1 MAMVEVRLK
10 KIYHKSGEFLGFF
23 FNHDAGLNN
32 WLRGLPGCRWSKTN
46 SCWLLPVQTAGI
58 PELIRQLGERASLN
72 YDGLPE
78 DMVSG
83 LKIQKVRKVRED
95 KQQIKPG
102 SSPSGLSETIL
113 KDRNKGIHPV
123 NAHVLPAM
131 AEQIALKAY
140 SRSTGKTY
148 LNEMAQYLRT
158 LGAHPADG
166 ISVELIRRYFV
177 YCHEK
182 LKLSENTL
190 HSRINA
196 LKFYYEQVRG
206 GDRFYWDIPRPK
218 KPLQLPKL
226 LNESELAKLFNA
238 ISNRKHK
245 AMLFMAYSAG
255 LRVSELVN
263 LKLVDI
269 DSQRMQIFVSRSKGK
284 KDRYINL
291 SPLLLEIL
299 RDYVKHYSPR
309 PREYLF
315 ESDQTRGP
323 YPARTV
329 QQLFTNAKRKA
340 GISKKVGIHSLRH
353 SFATHLL
360 DKGTDIKFIKELLG
374 HHNIKTTERYLHVT
388 RRQIGNVESPFDEL
402 WRSGNLSW

>member
-1 MAMVEVRLK
+1 MAMVEVRLR
-10 KIYHKSGEFLGFF
+10 KIEHRNGEFLGFF
-23 FNHDAGLNN
+23 FKTDSGLNN
-32 WLRGLPGCRWSKTN
+32 WLKKLPGCRWSATYK
-46 SCWLLPVQTAGI
+46 CWLLPIQKLNF
-58 PELIRQLGERASLN
+58 PELLRQLGERATVR
-72 YDGLPE
+72 YEGGRDHQVP
-78 DMVSG
+78 G
-83 LKIQKVRKVRED
+83 LKIEKGGKTKGEDGKILSGKVAQPVN
-95 KQQIKPG
+95 
-102 SSPSGLSETIL
+102 ETNRR
-113 KDRNKGIHPV
+113 DRNVGIHPV

-131 AEQIALKAY
+131 SEHLTLKSY
-140 SRSTGKTY
+140 SRSTAKTY

-158 LGAHPADG
+158 LRSHAADQVT
-166 ISVELIRRYFV
+166 VEMIRRYFV

-206 GDRFYWDIPRPK
+206 GDRFSWDIPRPK

-226 LNESELAKLFNA
+226 LNESELSNLFNA
-238 ISNRKHK
+238 VSNKKHK

-263 LKLVDI
+263 LKLCDI
-269 DSQRMQIFVSRSKGK
+269 DSGRMQIFIKRSKGK

-291 SPLLLEIL
+291 SPLLLDIL
-299 RDYVKHYSPR
+299 RDYVKHYNPR
-309 PREYLF
+309 PIKYLF
-315 ESDQTRGP
+315 ESDQTRDA

-388 RRQIGNVESPFDEL
+388 KRQLGNVESPFDEL
-402 WRSGNLSW
+402 WRSGNIEW